1 MLFSHNYSKFVK
13 TISGDKMIEKHSIIN
28 IDGEERLVLYLNY
41 NYEFANFDKN
51 KKKKTLKEEINE
63 YIKKNN
69 IIYSGAFISLVVG
82 GLLFKNIYFN
92 KIDEKDTDVT
102 KHVIDVEEV
111 IEIPNL
117 DNHLYIE
124 DYEIVNNVEEKED
137 KQELIIKQEK
147 KFEQNKEENIVIEE
161 STIKHEE
168 DIDNK
173 IYVNVNRKNGKTIFI
188 ELEEYLIGVVGS
200 EMPAAFNIEALKAQA
215 VVSRTY
221 ALKAIERNKTLT
233 DDVKTQTYKDNE
245 ELKNMWG
252 SNYNSYYNKIK
263 NAVLETKGEYLTYN
277 GEIIDAVF
285 HSTSNGKT
293 EDAEA
298 VWGSSVP
305 YLVSVEST
313 FDNQN
318 PSFEKSVF
326 LSYSE
331 LSKKLDL
338 DIDFD
343 TTIKL
348 NGNTNGNRVSYV
360 IILDK
365 VFKGV
370 EFRNILGLRS
380 ADFDI
385 EKTQDGLNIITRGYG
400 HGVGLSQYGA
410 NGMAK
415 NGTNYK
421 DILLHYYKNVILS
434 KK

>member
-51 KKKKTLKEEINE
+51 KKKKTLTEEINE

-69 IIYSGAFISLVVG
+69 IIYGGAFISLVVG

-124 DYEIVNNVEEKED
+124 NYEIVNNVEEKED

-147 KFEQNKEENIVIEE
+147 KFEQNKEENVIVEE

-277 GEIIDAVF
+277 GEIIDAVY

-318 PSFEKSVF
+318 PSFEKSIF
-326 LSYSE
+326 LSYAE
-331 LSKKLDL
+331 LSKKLDV

-348 NGNTNGNRVSYV
+348 NGNTSGNRVSYV

-365 VFKGV
+365 VFKGI

-421 DILLHYYKNVILS
+421 DILLHYYKNTILS